1 MTTIDFLYYI
11 IIKVIKGVCMIE
23 NRIVPN
29 INIFSN
35 LSQSFPIDD
44 FSKQGFGLSKLDSQ
58 KETSFKDVLSGLV
71 SNLNAEIQKP
81 DQLLQAQ
88 MMGNQDVDIHD
99 VVTAI
104 AKADLGVTMA
114 VQMTSKVVTA
124 YNQVMQ
130 ISI

>member
-1 MTTIDFLYYI
+1 
-11 IIKVIKGVCMIE
+11 MIE

-35 LSQSFPIDD
+35 VSQAIPLDD
-44 FSKQGFGLSKLDSQ
+44 FSKRGFGLSKIDKE
-58 KETSFKDVLSGLV
+58 KETGFKDILAGLV
-71 SNLNAEIQKP
+71 SNVNEEIQKP

-88 MMGNQDVDIHD
+88 MSGNQEVDIHD

-114 VQMTSKVVTA
+114 VQMTSKVITA

>member
-1 MTTIDFLYYI
+1 
-11 IIKVIKGVCMIE
+11 MIE

-35 LSQSFPIDD
+35 LTSAMPIDD
-44 FSKQGFGLSKLDSQ
+44 FSKKGFGISRLDE
-58 KETSFKDVLSGLV
+58 KGETSFKNVLTGLI
-71 SNLNAEIQKP
+71 SNVNNEIQKP

-88 MMGNQDVDIHD
+88 MMGNSDVDIHD

-114 VQMTSKVVTA
+114 VQMTSKVVAA
-124 YNQVMQ
+124 YNTIMN

>member
-1 MTTIDFLYYI
+1 
-11 IIKVIKGVCMIE
+11 MIE

-35 LSQSFPIDD
+35 LSGAIPIDD
-44 FSKQGFGLSKLDSQ
+44 FSKQGFGVSKLEEKGEKNF
-58 KETSFKDVLSGLV
+58 KELMAGLLSNV
-71 SNLNAEIQKP
+71 NAEIQKP

-114 VQMTSKVVTA
+114 VQMTSKVVAA